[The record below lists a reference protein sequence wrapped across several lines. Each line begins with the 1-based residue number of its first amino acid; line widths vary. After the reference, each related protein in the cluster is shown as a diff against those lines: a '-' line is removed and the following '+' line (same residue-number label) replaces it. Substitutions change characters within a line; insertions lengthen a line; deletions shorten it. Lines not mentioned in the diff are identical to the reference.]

1 MLLRGAI
8 STYNCD
14 QAAVCKAVHAGLD
27 VNSRTTDRD
36 YSCDV
41 ISGLASSSVWVGSEV
56 AMKTEP
62 GPAA

>member
-14 QAAVCKAVHAGLD
+14 QDAVCKSVHAGLD
-27 VNSRTTDRD
+27 VNSRTTNRD

-41 ISGLASSSVWVGSEV
+41 ISWARFFQRQGRQ
-56 AMKTEP
+56 
-62 GPAA
+62 